1 MSYSAKVV
9 ADSIGPSGVRLLSV
23 LCVYPLMVHAEH
35 LRHRSFGFSVASNR
49 AIPTRLILRQ
59 VIDDPV
65 VPVWFGKNQ
74 GGMSA
79 REELSGWRRSIAC
92 HLWLLARWSAVIFAW
107 LLLRVGLHKQIAN
120 RILSPWQWV
129 TVLVTGTEWEN
140 FFALRC
146 HPDAQPEMRKAA
158 EMIRDA
164 IDRSNPH
171 PVNVGDWHLPFVSGS
186 ELWDLCVQKQT
197 FEAAVKEGE
206 REACLSSAARCARI
220 SAVRHEERR
229 SPKDEIAMAEKLM
242 KSGHMSPFEH
252 QAQALSDDRRCAN
265 LRGWRSFRSTIPNE
279 ENFAKLTQQVS
290 Q

>member
-49 AIPTRLILRQ
+49 AVPTRLILRQ

-79 REELSGWRRSIAC
+79 REELSGRRRSIAC
-92 HLWLLARWSAVIFAW
+92 RLWLLARWPAVIFAW
-107 LLLRVGLHKQIAN
+107 LLLQFGLHKQIAN

-158 EMIRDA
+158 EMMRDA
-164 IDRSNPH
+164 IAESKPEQLRE
-171 PVNVGDWHLPFVSGS
+171 GQWHLPLVAIIEMARVTYADDPEDGNVDRFLCMVSAS
-186 ELWDLCVQKQT
+186 
-197 FEAAVKEGE
+197 
-206 REACLSSAARCARI
+206 RCARI

-265 LRGWRSFRSTIPNE
+265 LHGWRSFRSTIPNE

>member
-79 REELSGWRRSIAC
+79 REELTGWRRLLAC
-92 HLWLLARWSAVIFAW
+92 RLWLLARWPAVIFAW

-146 HPDAQPEMRKAA
+146 HPDAQPEMCKAA
-158 EMIRDA
+158 EMIRDVIA
-164 IDRSNPH
+164 ESKPD
-171 PVNVGDWHLPFVSGS
+171 VLDVGQWHLPMLRGWELVDGLSEYDIFYISPENRPFV
-186 ELWDLCVQKQT
+186 
-197 FEAAVKEGE
+197 
-206 REACLSSAARCARI
+206 SAARCARI
-220 SAVRHEERR
+220 SSVRHEERK
-229 SPKDEIAMAEKLM
+229 SYNDEISMSKKLM

-252 QAQALSDDRRCAN
+252 QAQALPDARRCTN

-279 ENFAKLTQQVS
+279 DNFAKLTGS
-290 Q
+290 LS

>member
-92 HLWLLARWSAVIFAW
+92 RLWLLARWPAVIFAW

-164 IDRSNPH
+164 IDKSKPRCLQM
-171 PVNVGDWHLPFVSGS
+171 GEWHLPFCDNDFI
-186 ELWDLCVQKQT
+186 LDPRDWATLC
-197 FEAAVKEGE
+197 FF
-206 REACLSSAARCARI
+206 SASRCARI
-220 SAVRHEERR
+220 SAVRHDERR
-229 SPKDEIAMAEKLM
+229 SAKDEIAMAEKLM

-252 QAQALSDDRRCAN
+252 QAQALPDARRCAN
-265 LRGWRSFRSTIPNE
+265 LRGWLSFRSTIPNE
-279 ENFAKLTQQVS
+279 DNFAKLTKQAS
-290 Q
+290 S

>member
-9 ADSIGPSGVRLLSV
+9 ADSIGPSGARILSV

-49 AIPTRLILRQ
+49 AIPTKLILRQ

-79 REELSGWRRSIAC
+79 REELSGWRQV
-92 HLWLLARWSAVIFAW
+92 LARSFWLFARWPAVIFAW

-158 EMIRDA
+158 EMIREA
-164 IDRSNPH
+164 IALSTPEQLQ
-171 PVNVGDWHLPFVSGS
+171 VGQWHLPMLRGWERVDGLSEFDQFHILPENRPFV
-186 ELWDLCVQKQT
+186 
-197 FEAAVKEGE
+197 
-206 REACLSSAARCARI
+206 SAARCARI
-220 SAVRHEERR
+220 SSVRHEARK
-229 SPKDEIAMAEKLM
+229 SYNDEIAMAKNLM

-252 QAQALSDDRRCAN
+252 QAQALPDARQCAN
-265 LRGWRSFRSTIPNE
+265 LRGWLSFRSTIPNE
-279 ENFAKLTQQVS
+279 DNFAKLTKQV
-290 Q
+290 QA

>member
-49 AIPTRLILRQ
+49 AIPTKLILRQ

-79 REELSGWRRSIAC
+79 REELTGWRRTVARR
-92 HLWLLARWSAVIFAW
+92 LWILARWPAVIFAW

-158 EMIRDA
+158 EMIREA

-171 PVNVGDWHLPFVSGS
+171 PMNVGDWHLPFVSGS
-186 ELWDLCVQKQT
+186 ELWDHCIQKPT
-197 FEAAVKEGE
+197 FKSAVEEGE
-206 REACLSSAARCARI
+206 RNCDGRKA
-220 SAVRHEERR
+220 HEERPHVAIR
-229 SPKDEIAMAEKLM
+229 APSASPA
-242 KSGHMSPFEH
+242 
-252 QAQALSDDRRCAN
+252 RCSSMCELA
-265 LRGWRSFRSTIPNE
+265 RMVVVPVDHSE
-279 ENFAKLTQQVS
+279 
-290 Q
+290 